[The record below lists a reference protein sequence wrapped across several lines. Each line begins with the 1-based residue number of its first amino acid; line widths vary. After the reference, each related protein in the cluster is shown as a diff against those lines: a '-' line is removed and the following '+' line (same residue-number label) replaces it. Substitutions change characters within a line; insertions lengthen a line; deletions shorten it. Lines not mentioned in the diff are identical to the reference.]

1 MREWKYDVRD
11 KLSDYP
17 RQKNAV
23 ETLPDEIRRLES
35 EYTSLHGAIYDDTPV
50 QGGGT
55 PYEDKLL
62 HNIILR
68 GDTERQL
75 QRARMAVEFVEAAL
89 NTLTEEERHIVD
101 VMYISRQ
108 RGATERLRQ
117 ELGLEDERSVY
128 KRVDKILK
136 KLTIAMY
143 GGTEG

>member
-17 RQKNAV
+17 KQKNAV

-62 HNIILR
+62 RNIILR

-75 QRARMAVEFVEAAL
+75 QRARMAV
-89 NTLTEEERHIVD
+89 
-101 VMYISRQ
+101 
-108 RGATERLRQ
+108 
-117 ELGLEDERSVY
+117 
-128 KRVDKILK
+128 
-136 KLTIAMY
+136 
-143 GGTEG
+143 

>member
-17 RQKNAV
+17 TQKNAV

-62 HNIILR
+62 RNIILR

-75 QRARMAVEFVEAAL
+75 QRARLAVEFVEAAL

-117 ELGLEDERSVY
+117 EQGLEDERSVR
-128 KRVDKILK
+128 KRVDKIHK
-136 KLTIAMY
+136 KLTVAMN
-143 GGTEG
+143 GGSVG

>member
-23 ETLPDEIRRLES
+23 ETLPDEIRRLQS
-35 EYTSLHGAIYDDTPV
+35 EYTSLHATIYDDTPV

-55 PYEDKLL
+55 PYENRLL

-75 QRARMAVEFVEAAL
+75 QRARLAVEFVEAAL
-89 NTLTEEERHIVD
+89 NTLTEEERHIAD
-101 VMYISRQ
+101 VMYIYRQ
-108 RGATERLRQ
+108 RGAVGRLRE

-128 KRVDKILK
+128 KRAEKVLR

-143 GGTEG
+143 GATEG

>member
-17 RQKNAV
+17 RQLNAV

-35 EYTSLHGAIYDDTPV
+35 EYTSLHGAIYDDAPV
-50 QGGGT
+50 QGGSS

-62 HNIILR
+62 RNIILR

-75 QRARMAVEFVEAAL
+75 QRARLAVEFVESAL
-89 NTLTEEERHIVD
+89 NTLTHEERHIVD

-117 ELGLEDERSVY
+117 ELGLEDERSVR

>member
-17 RQKNAV
+17 RQLNAV

-35 EYTSLHGAIYDDTPV
+35 EYTSLHGAIYDNTPV

-62 HNIILR
+62 RNIILR

-75 QRARMAVEFVEAAL
+75 QRARLAVEFVESAL
-89 NTLTEEERHIVD
+89 NTLTHEERHIVD

>member
-35 EYTSLHGAIYDDTPV
+35 EYTSLHSTVYDSTPV

-55 PYEDKLL
+55 PHESRML

-75 QRARMAVEFVEAAL
+75 QRACLAVEFVESAL
-89 NTLTEEERHIVD
+89 NTLTDEERHIVD

>member
-17 RQKNAV
+17 RQLNAV

-50 QGGGT
+50 QGGGS

-62 HNIILR
+62 RNIILR

-75 QRARMAVEFVEAAL
+75 QRSRLAVEFVESAL
-89 NTLTEEERHIVD
+89 NTLTHEERHIVD

-117 ELGLEDERSVY
+117 ELGLEDERSVR

>member
-17 RQKNAV
+17 RQLNAV

-35 EYTSLHGAIYDDTPV
+35 EYTSLHGAVYDDTPV

-62 HNIILR
+62 RNIILR

-75 QRARMAVEFVEAAL
+75 QRARLAVEFVESAL
-89 NTLTEEERHIVD
+89 NTLTHEERHIVD

>member
-17 RQKNAV
+17 RQLNAV

-62 HNIILR
+62 RNIILR

-75 QRARMAVEFVEAAL
+75 QRARLAVEFVESAL
-89 NTLTEEERHIVD
+89 NTLTHEERHIVD

-128 KRVDKILK
+128 KRADKILK